1 MEIRITSG
9 NAKNKKLKAPQI
21 EGFRAVQEI
30 AKLAVFSIIGETIED
45 SVCLDLFSGS
55 GNMGIEALSRGAKW
69 CDFVDGSGESTTLIK
84 ENLQNCGFLTNSEVF
99 LKDAVKFA
107 AKASKTYD
115 FVFMDPFYKDSNQR
129 HLLKLIKGLLNEKG
143 LLIYFHDEFL
153 DTSSGLK
160 EFGYEI
166 LENRKFGQSVFTIA
180 KIAK

>member
-30 AKLAVFSIIGETIED
+30 AKLAVFSIIGEKIKD
-45 SVCLDLFSGS
+45 SVCLDLFAGS

-69 CDFVDGSGESTTLIK
+69 CDFVDGNGESITLIK
-84 ENLQNCGFLTNSEVF
+84 ENLQNCGFLTSSEVF

-107 AKASKTYD
+107 AKANKKYD
-115 FVFMDPFYKDSNQR
+115 FVFMDPFYKDLNQR
-129 HLLKLIKGLLNEKG
+129 HLLKQIKGILNADG
-143 LLIYFHDEFL
+143 RLIYFHDELL
-153 DTSSGLK
+153 DISNELK
-160 EFGYEI
+160 EFGYEM

-180 KIAK
+180 KI